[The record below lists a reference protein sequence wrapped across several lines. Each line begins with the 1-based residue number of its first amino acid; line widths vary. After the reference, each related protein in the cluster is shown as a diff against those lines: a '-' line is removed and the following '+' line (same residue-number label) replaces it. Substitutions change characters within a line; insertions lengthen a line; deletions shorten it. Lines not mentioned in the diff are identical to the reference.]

1 MNHRIKDIELL
12 RGIAVIFVLIEH
24 TRFNLFGQPNRLL
37 EFLYAYFGGWTGVDL
52 FFAISG
58 FVIARDLIPRLNRSN
73 GQAFPVMLV
82 FWMRRASRLWPSAW
96 LWLLLIL
103 VATVTFNRSGAF
115 GLLKTNLDAT
125 LAGVFN
131 YGNFRLQEVFGRS
144 EYGASFPYWSLSLE
158 EQFYLLLPFVAIV
171 FRRWLPWVLLAA
183 VLLQFFANRHQNLL
197 LMTTRSDALL
207 LGVLLALWSTH
218 GSYRRFEPTFL
229 KNHLW
234 LRWMVL
240 ALLALGLGGLGSS
253 RFENLRLWVGMV
265 ALLSIALVFI
275 ASYDKDYLMPDNPL
289 KKILLWF
296 GSRSYAL
303 YLTHIPAYLA
313 SREIWFRIA
322 PVNTIFDR
330 TYNIRLALTAIVLL
344 LIFSELNYRFVE
356 TPFRARGKKLAD
368 RISLSQDWWQTWLAR
383 FRNQPSITADSEK
396 S

>member
-12 RGIAVIFVLIEH
+12 RGIAVIFVLVEH

-37 EFLYAYFGGWTGVDL
+37 EFLYTYFGGWTGVDL

-73 GQAFPVMLV
+73 GQQLSVMQV
-82 FWMRRASRLWPSAW
+82 FWVRRASRLWPSAW
-96 LWLLLIL
+96 LWLALIL
-103 VATVTFNRSGAF
+103 VATVIFNKSGVF
-115 GLLKTNLDAT
+115 GSLKTNLDAT

-144 EYGASFPYWSLSLE
+144 DYGSSFPYWSLSLE
-158 EQFYLLLPFVAIV
+158 EQFYLLLPVVAIV
-171 FRRWLPWVLLAA
+171 FRRWLPWVLLMPV
-183 VLLQFFANRHQNLL
+183 VLQLCANRHINLF

-207 LGVLLALWSTH
+207 LGVLLAIWSGH
-218 GSYRRFEPTFL
+218 GNYRRFEPVFL

-234 LRWMVL
+234 LRWLVL
-240 ALLALGLGGLGSS
+240 ALLAVGLGAMGSS
-253 RFENLRLWVGMV
+253 RYENFRFWVGAV

-289 KKILLWF
+289 KKIFLWF

-313 SREIWFRIA
+313 TREIWFRIA
-322 PVNTIFDR
+322 PVDTIFDK
-330 TYNIRLALTAIVLL
+330 TYNIRLALTAIVLV

-356 TPFRARGKKLAD
+356 TPFRARGKKLAE
-368 RISLSQDWWQTWLAR
+368 RISMRQNWLPTWSFR
-383 FRNQPSITADSEK
+383 FRSQPSITADSEK